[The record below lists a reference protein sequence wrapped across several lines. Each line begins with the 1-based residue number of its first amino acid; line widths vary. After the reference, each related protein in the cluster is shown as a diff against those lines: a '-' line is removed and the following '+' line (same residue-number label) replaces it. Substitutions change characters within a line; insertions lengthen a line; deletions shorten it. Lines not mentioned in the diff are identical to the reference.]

1 MFYILSYHQL
11 KQKKHLCSADKISF
25 IAHKSEGFSG
35 ADMNNIAN
43 ESAYMAVD
51 ENREFINDEDI

>member
-1 MFYILSYHQL
+1 M
-11 KQKKHLCSADKISF
+11 CSADKISF

-35 ADMNNIAN
+35 ADMENIAN

>member
-1 MFYILSYHQL
+1 M
-11 KQKKHLCSADKISF
+11 
-25 IAHKSEGFSG
+25 E
-35 ADMNNIAN
+35 NIAN